1 MTHTQLVAFII
12 TLLSVTACNP
22 FTPKDATNYAT
33 KLAATIADRPEC
45 QQYKDEIMSHAKG
58 LMSQGKTVGPIVQAR
73 ADAVKAG
80 CTK

>member
-1 MTHTQLVAFII
+1 MTRTQLLAFIMS
-12 TLLSVTACNP
+12 LLAVSACNP
-22 FTPKDATNYAT
+22 LTQKDATNYAT

-58 LMSQGKTVGPIVQAR
+58 LMSEGKTVGPIVQAR